1 MSHFVRGETAMGA
14 AAWDRALALS
24 PNDTAVIRPIGTQ
37 LPIALG
43 VERARQGVELVERA
57 LRLDPFHPVWFAENL
72 GCPLYFAGRYAEAA
86 AEFEKVPDPG
96 LEPRLYLA
104 VSHAQAGEREKAATQ
119 AAEVL
124 KIDPGY
130 TAEAWVERDLYEP
143 GSSSATLFLEG
154 ARKAGLPLCAPAAEA
169 ASVHPENRLP
179 ECEAER
185 ARVAA
190 GRS

>member
-1 MSHFVRGETAMGA
+1 MRSETAQGA

-37 LPIALG
+37 LPVALG
-43 VERARQGVELVERA
+43 VERARHGVELVERA
-57 LRLDPFHPVWFAENL
+57 LRLGPFHPAWQAESL
-72 GCPLYFAGRYAEAA
+72 GTTLYFAGRYAEAA

-104 VSHAQAGEREKAATQ
+104 VSHAQAGEREKAAAQ

-124 KIDPGY
+124 KLEPGF

-143 GSSSATLFLEG
+143 GSSSAMLFFEG
-154 ARKAGLPLCAPAAEA
+154 ARKAGLPLCAPAAEV
-169 ASVHPENRLP
+169 ASVHAKNRLP

-185 ARVAA
+185 AKVAA
-190 GRS
+190 GKS

>member
-1 MSHFVRGETAMGA
+1 MSHFVRGETALGA

-43 VERARQGVELVERA
+43 LERARQGVELVERA

-86 AEFEKVPDPG
+86 SEFEKVPNPG

-104 VSHAQAGEREKAATQ
+104 VSYAQAGEREKAAAQ
-119 AAEVL
+119 AAEIL
-124 KIDPGY
+124 KIDPGF
-130 TAEAWVERDLYEP
+130 TAEVWVERDLYEP
-143 GSSSATLFLEG
+143 GSSSAVLFFEG
-154 ARKAGLPLCAPAAEA
+154 ARKASLPLCAPASEV
-169 ASVHPENRLP
+169 ASIHPKNRLP

-185 ARVAA
+185 ARAITVK
-190 GRS
+190 S